1 MSKKKL
7 SLIPPDENH
16 TFDMFSNRI
25 EKKEGDLTPS
35 ADENKDIQLF
45 ERMFSFWWLTVFEH
59 KHKKLLPKSF
69 EDQKKL
75 YAYCFDHYFRKKL
88 NSTKIYVI
96 KNMYLVPDRFR
107 GLSTISV
114 TFTYLIKSFESKVE
128 KKLIKRKEDKEK
140 STSWNPVELYSNLS
154 FNKSLSP
161 LDKKDIDEIIEKGA
175 VNKDVEAVVKN
186 VEQTPALQRLWN
198 SVRASWDSLFSKKGG
213 TRKRSRKM

>member
-1 MSKKKL
+1 
-7 SLIPPDENH
+7 
-16 TFDMFSNRI
+16 
-25 EKKEGDLTPS
+25 
-35 ADENKDIQLF
+35 
-45 ERMFSFWWLTVFEH
+45 
-59 KHKKLLPKSF
+59 
-69 EDQKKL
+69 
-75 YAYCFDHYFRKKL
+75 
-88 NSTKIYVI
+88 
-96 KNMYLVPDRFR
+96 MYLVPDRFR

-128 KKLIKRKEDKEK
+128 KKLIKRKEDNEK

-161 LDKKDIDEIIEKGA
+161 LDKKDIDEIIQKGA

-213 TRKRSRKM
+213 TRKRPPKM